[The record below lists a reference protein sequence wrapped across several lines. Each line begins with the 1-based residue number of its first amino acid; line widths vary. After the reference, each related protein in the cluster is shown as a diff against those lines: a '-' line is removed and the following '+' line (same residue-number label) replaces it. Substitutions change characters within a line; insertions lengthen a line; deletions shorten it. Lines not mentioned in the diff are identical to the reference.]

1 MRTLLSLRRF
11 LPLFALL
18 CFFVSACKDQN
29 PAGVNNP
36 ASKTV
41 VSGSL
46 TDELGNIVPGAV
58 VEALSA
64 SDIRL
69 ALDTT
74 NDQGAFSLSGVTAD
88 PSVKIRISHGE
99 FKTFTSSVQ
108 ELVSSAG
115 GNDGIVLHMSHA
127 DSCCARL
134 TIQVSGGEHNT
145 RLGGVEVRLR
155 RGNDVVVIGT
165 TDSNGRVTFTNICN
179 GEFNLR
185 IAKTG
190 YTVVERGG
198 INVHGCDSTL
208 IEFHMN
214 AVPGNEHHDDT
225 CCNGKLRIVAKDSAS
240 GASLSGASIRINK
253 TGGNARTLVSNGDGA
268 IFREVCA
275 GTYNVRIVREGYRTV
290 EFTVTVTC
298 NDSVYTDRRLGH
310 VTTPHNDD
318 SCCHGRATIIARD
331 STTNAVLS
339 GATVRF
345 YSGGTLRSTSTAN
358 GDGRVVLEGLC
369 AGTYTID
376 ISKDHYHHVEFTF
389 TIGCNGTYETT
400 RKLLAETT
408 PNNDSCCHG
417 RATIIARDSTTN
429 AVLSGAS
436 VRLSSGGTV
445 RSTTTTN
452 GDGRVVLEGLCAGTY
467 TINITKDHY
476 HAVEFT
482 FTIGCNG
489 TYETTRKLLAETT
502 PPADSC
508 CNGSMTFR
516 VKDSSVAEGG
526 WLSGVNVTIVRNGV
540 TVAQGTTNADGNYTR
555 NELCGHAT
563 FTVTYSKSGF
573 HSKTVTFTMT
583 DCRAIT
589 ETIRI
594 VKE

>member
-29 PAGVNNP
+29 PTGVNNP

-74 NDQGAFSLSGVTAD
+74 NDQGAFSLSGVTND

-99 FKTFTSSVQ
+99 FKTYTSTIQ
-108 ELVSSAG
+108 ELISSAG
-115 GNDGIVLHMSHA
+115 GNDGVVLHMSHA

-155 RGNDVVVIGT
+155 RGHDVVVIGT

-214 AVPGNEHHDDT
+214 ATPGEHHDDT
-225 CCNGKLRIVAKDSAS
+225 CCNGKLRIVAKDSAT

-253 TGGNARTLVSNGDGA
+253 TGGNARTIVSNGDGS

-275 GTYNVRIVREGYRTV
+275 GTYNVRIAREGYRTV

-298 NDSVYTDRRLGH
+298 NDSVYTDRRLGA
-310 VTTPHNDD
+310 VTPPHHDD

-345 YSGGTLRSTSTAN
+345 YSGGTLRST
-358 GDGRVVLEGLC
+358 
-369 AGTYTID
+369 
-376 ISKDHYHHVEFTF
+376 
-389 TIGCNGTYETT
+389 
-400 RKLLAETT
+400 
-408 PNNDSCCHG
+408 
-417 RATIIARDSTTN
+417 
-429 AVLSGAS
+429 
-436 VRLSSGGTV
+436 
-445 RSTTTTN
+445 TTTN

-467 TINITKDHY
+467 SIDISKDHY
-476 HAVEFT
+476 HHVEFS

-516 VKDSSVAEGG
+516 VKDSAVADGG
-526 WLSGVNVTIVRNGV
+526 WLSGVNVTVVRNGV
-540 TVAQGTTNADGNYTR
+540 TVAQGTTNGDGNYTR

-589 ETIRI
+589 ETIRLTH
-594 VKE
+594 E